1 MLLTSSYQAQ
11 RQLLD
16 DLAKDLHELT
26 QNIGHDDMA
35 RTVAELRGRIFDP
48 FMFVVVGEVK
58 AGKSSFV
65 NALLGTGQEI
75 CKVAPQPMTDTI
87 QQIVFGES
95 ESTTVINPYL
105 KRITVPAEILRE
117 IAIVDTPGTNTIVE
131 HHQEVTERF
140 IPAADLIV
148 FVFEAKNPYR
158 ESSWKFFDFI
168 HGDWQRK
175 VVFVLQQ
182 KDLMPA
188 DDLAVNINGVTE
200 QAQKKGIHAPH
211 VFAVSAKDE
220 LSEKFD
226 VSGFS
231 ALRDY
236 IRSNITGGKAAAL
249 KLGNVVGTLGQ
260 ILGRIASGL
269 KDRANQWKADTA
281 FRNDIAS
288 TLDSQEVRS
297 NKEADIL
304 LENLLANYDRITRR
318 AETQLSDGLNF
329 PNLLKK
335 SFSSMFFGGESA
347 KDWLDGIRAELEN
360 DLARQLPA
368 KLHNSVNELAESIQQ
383 MAKMIDLKIKASQ
396 TILRDDHE
404 IFADIADRRTHVLR
418 DLQETFSRFLS
429 RTENFTDE
437 KLLPTGS
444 NIAPN
449 VATGSGL
456 AIIGIVLA
464 TVTSGSVLD
473 ITGGLLT
480 AVGLAFAGVTVAVNR
495 RKILESYRAEIAR
508 ARQLMSEEIQEKLS
522 TYIRNIKL
530 RIGHNFAAFDHLLE
544 QEQAQITKLENQLE
558 AIRFRLSV
566 FSEN

>member
-1 MLLTSSYQAQ
+1 MLLTQTYQTQ
-11 RQLLD
+11 RQQLD
-16 DLAKDLHELT
+16 DLAKDLHQLT
-26 QNIGHDDMA
+26 HNIGHDEMA
-35 RTVAELRGRIFDP
+35 RTIADLRGRIFDP

-95 ESTTVINPYL
+95 ATTTVINPYL

-188 DDLAVNINGVTE
+188 DDLAVNMAGVTM
-200 QAQKKGIHAPH
+200 QAQKKGINEPH

-220 LSEKFD
+220 LAERFD
-226 VSGFS
+226 MSGFS

-249 KLGNVVGTLGQ
+249 KLNNVVNTLSQ
-260 ILGRIASGL
+260 IIDRIASGL
-269 KDRANQWKADTA
+269 ADRKNQWKADTA
-281 FRNDIAS
+281 FRDDIAA
-288 TLDSQEVRS
+288 TLDNQEIRSQ
-297 NKEADIL
+297 KEAAIL

-318 AETQLSDGLNF
+318 AEMQLSDGLNF
-329 PNLLKK
+329 PSLLKR
-335 SFSSMFFGGESA
+335 SFSSMFFGGASA
-347 KDWLDGIRAELEN
+347 KDWLDGIRTELEN
-360 DLARQLPA
+360 DLAKQLPA
-368 KLHNSVNELAESIQQ
+368 KLHSSVNELAGSIQQ

-404 IFADIADRRTHVLR
+404 IFADIADRRTNVLR

-456 AIIGIVLA
+456 AIVGIVLA

-480 AVGLAFAGVTVAVNR
+480 AIGLAFAGVTVAVNR
-495 RKILESYRAEIAR
+495 RKILESYSSEIAR
-508 ARQLMSEEIQEKLS
+508 ARQQMSDEIHDKLH
-522 TYIRNIKL
+522 TYIRNIKQ
-530 RIGHNFAAFDHLLE
+530 RIGYNFTAFDNLLE
-544 QEQAQITKLENQLE
+544 QEKKQIEKLETELE
-558 AIRFRLSV
+558 TIRGRLWSLK
-566 FSEN
+566 